1 MKIELKITTDELNYL
16 EKKCF
21 LIQGMDFRQLD
32 KTSKNSYTIMLDVLD
47 KVTAKAKAV
56 NRKMGLFDQKK
67 PHKITLKYHEAYIL
81 EPYMEAWSTTE
92 TDAYTSNLSRKIIA
106 QLNQKLA

>member
-1 MKIELKITTDELNYL
+1 MV
-16 EKKCF
+16 
-21 LIQGMDFRQLD
+21 
-32 KTSKNSYTIMLDVLD
+32 DVLD
-47 KVTAKAKAV
+47 KVTAKAKSV

-81 EPYMEAWSTTE
+81 EPYMEAWSINE
-92 TDAYTSNLSRKIIA
+92 TDTYNCNLSRKIIA